1 MEDVLKHF
9 SKFTGKNLYQSLS
22 FNDVA
27 SLRETASDSIIYAT
41 NSTELVLTAEFVYRR
56 KGNSGFSVL
65 LDILLNRFFQKY

>member
-41 NSTELVLTAEFVYRR
+41 NSTELV
-56 KGNSGFSVL
+56 
-65 LDILLNRFFQKY
+65 